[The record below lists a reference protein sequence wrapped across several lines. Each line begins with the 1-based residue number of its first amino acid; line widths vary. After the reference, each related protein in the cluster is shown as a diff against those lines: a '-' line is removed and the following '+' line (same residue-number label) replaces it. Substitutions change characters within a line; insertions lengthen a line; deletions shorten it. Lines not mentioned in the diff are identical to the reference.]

1 MMLITAAVF
10 VIVGIILTAN
20 PGYLIAYS
28 YIVFGLVL
36 IVNNFINILGAMKNE
51 IRVEGSKTLYL
62 LVSAA
67 LLILG
72 VVILLNPFATS
83 DILTRIIGVT
93 LIVDGIV
100 NLLVG
105 FRMK

>member
-1 MMLITAAVF
+1 M
-10 VIVGIILTAN
+10 
-20 PGYLIAYS
+20 
-28 YIVFGLVL
+28 
-36 IVNNFINILGAMKNE
+36 NNFINILGVVKHE
-51 IRVEGSKTLYL
+51 IQVEGSRTLYL
-62 LVSAA
+62 VVSAA

-100 NLLVG
+100 NLLIA
-105 FRMK
+105 FRMH